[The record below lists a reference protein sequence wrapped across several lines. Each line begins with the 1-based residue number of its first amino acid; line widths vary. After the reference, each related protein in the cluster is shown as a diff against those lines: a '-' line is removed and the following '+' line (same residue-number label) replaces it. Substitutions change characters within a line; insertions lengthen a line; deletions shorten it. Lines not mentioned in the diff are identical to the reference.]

1 MKKILCHLFNILY
14 PSFFCTSDYIKRAA
28 LCFRES
34 LIVCLKNES
43 MKDMK
48 PIGSYSILVESI
60 GPKAQEF
67 LVHVQSSMSIDG
79 HFGGSKVIS
88 SVTSKFHC
96 LYHCLLGDVSF
107 WELHITQFST
117 TSKFGKQSS

>member
-1 MKKILCHLFNILY
+1 
-14 PSFFCTSDYIKRAA
+14 
-28 LCFRES
+28 
-34 LIVCLKNES
+34 

-79 HFGGSKVIS
+79 HFSGSKVIS

-96 LYHCLLGDVSF
+96 LEEKRTEFVNF
-107 WELHITQFST
+107 
-117 TSKFGKQSS
+117 